1 MSQLKET
8 CNLLDETLL
17 DYFTT
22 LEEVY
27 KKQTELNDCIKEG
40 FLLMAKV
47 MVPSNYV
54 SANDDMILF
63 QPFGFKYI

>member
-47 MVPSNYV
+47 MVPSK
-54 SANDDMILF
+54 ANSHFM
-63 QPFGFKYI
+63 FKLAHAIR